1 MAMSRIIEGF
11 EQRIKALDD
20 QKETQAANRDYP
32 WLNAI
37 KGGKKSEVRLYL
49 LNMVSDEY

>member
-49 LNMVSDEY
+49 LNVVSDEY